1 MLVTL
6 LCPNLKCRRILQ
18 VPETTR
24 GHRVRCGF
32 CGQVLQVP
40 KKGPAK
46 KKQSNSSNVEA

>member
-24 GHRVRCGF
+24 GHRVRCGY
-32 CGQVLQVP
+32 CGQVLTVP
-40 KKGPAK
+40 KKGGKEKRP
-46 KKQSNSSNVEA
+46 QNQPETL